1 MDFGPEV
8 TSSDKSIK
16 VLLNAQDK
24 VSPADMAGSLSGA
37 LRGTGGRLSR
47 GWLGTA
53 ESGGFSCD
61 GRRVEMEQQ
70 SLWAQP
76 DLYDQH
82 HPCGQS

>member
-24 VSPADMAGSLSGA
+24 VSPACVAAGLSGT
-37 LRGTGGRLSR
+37 LQGTGGRLSR
-47 GWLGTA
+47 DWLGTTG
-53 ESGGFSCD
+53 SGGCGCD
-61 GRRVEMEQQ
+61 GLRVEMEKQ

-76 DLYDQH
+76 DLCCQH
-82 HPCGQS
+82 HPCRQS